1 MRFNKIIIVTI
12 IAQGWQEEQAGLEG
26 TVLLAEGTAMLGVGQ
41 GTETEETGDL
51 TRAMGLPESRNLS

>member
-12 IAQGWQEEQAGLEG
+12 IAQDWPEEQAGLEG
-26 TVLLAEGTAMLGVGQ
+26 TVLLAEGTVMLGVGR
-41 GTETEETGDL
+41 GTGTEETGDL